1 MNLRD
6 IDALIHYLLST
17 TMEKPIEVTLQLT
30 SSEAWALAELAKR
43 IGYTEIRAQA
53 ANETEAHHMNN
64 GLYKLA
70 GALAVAGV
78 APR

>member
-1 MNLRD
+1 MD
-6 IDALIHYLLST
+6 
-17 TMEKPIEVTLQLT
+17 KPIEITVQLT
-30 SSEAWALAELAKR
+30 PAEAWALAELAKR

-53 ANETEAHHMNN
+53 ASETEAHHMSNS
-64 GLYKLA
+64 LYKLA